1 LCNLYEIKLK
11 YVKLIV
17 FIIMSIINVD
27 DKDREILRILVEDA
41 KASAR
46 DISTRIDSPIT
57 TVYSRIKRLEDI
69 GIIKGY
75 KPVLDAG
82 KLGRPTTAFIFVSFT
97 YRPPGEEKDLDQREV
112 AKRVARFP
120 EVQEVHIITGD
131 WDFLIKVKDKD
142 VNAIGRF
149 VIDKLRTVPGISKT
163 LTIMVFDPV
172 KESIDVPLEP

>member
-1 LCNLYEIKLK
+1 
-11 YVKLIV
+11 
-17 FIIMSIINVD
+17 
-27 DKDREILRILVEDA
+27 
-41 KASAR
+41 
-46 DISTRIDSPIT
+46 
-57 TVYSRIKRLEDI
+57 LEEV

-97 YRPPGEEKDLDQREV
+97 YRPPGTEKDLDQREV

-131 WDFLIKVKDKD
+131 WDFLIKVKDRD
-142 VNAIGRF
+142 VNAVGRF

>member
-1 LCNLYEIKLK
+1 
-11 YVKLIV
+11 
-17 FIIMSIINVD
+17 MSMIHVD

-41 KASAR
+41 KVSAK
-46 DISTRIDSPIT
+46 DISARIDSPIT
-57 TVYSRIKRLEDI
+57 TVYSRIKRLEDA

-75 KPVLDAG
+75 KPVLDAE

-97 YRPPGEEKDLDQREV
+97 YRPPGAEKDLDQREV

-142 VNAIGRF
+142 VNAVGRF

-163 LTIMVFDPV
+163 LTIMVFDAV